1 MSTKKPTPYTI
12 GLKSENILPVPKR
25 EFEHFIGLTPDERKE
40 INDTLFRATDQ
51 GGDNTI
57 ALRNFFGSLKNA
69 VSNYKTNHDALAL
82 GLELA
87 ALLNNTPDEII
98 ARNIVVCGI
107 LHSIRRK
114 LNEKHD
120 AHGTPAPVK
129 DSAK

>member
-1 MSTKKPTPYTI
+1 MSTKKPTKTTTPTPT
-12 GLKSENILPVPKR
+12 LKTPER
-25 EFEHFIGLTPDERKE
+25 EFENYIGLTPDERKE
-40 INDTLFRATDQ
+40 INDALFRATDQ
-51 GGDNTI
+51 GGDNSI

-98 ARNIVVCGI
+98 ARNIVVNGI

-114 LNEKHD
+114 LNEKHS
-120 AHGTPAPVK
+120 HEEPLTPKVP
-129 DSAK
+129 AK